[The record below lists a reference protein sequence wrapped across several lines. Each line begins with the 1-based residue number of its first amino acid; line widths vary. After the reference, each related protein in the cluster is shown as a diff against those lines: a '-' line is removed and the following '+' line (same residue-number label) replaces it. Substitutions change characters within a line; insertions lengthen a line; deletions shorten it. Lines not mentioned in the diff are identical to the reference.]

1 MELNKCKRC
10 GAFFVSNNY
19 VCPNCE
25 PKDNAELFKFKSFL
39 EENDCPN
46 SMESLASNTGIS
58 VKNIT
63 RFLEQKDLSTFASK
77 FDIIKK
83 DSISIEL

>member
-25 PKDNAELFKFKSFL
+25 PKDNAELFKLKSFL

-63 RFLEQKDLSTFASK
+63 RFLEQKDFSTFASK

-83 DSISIEL
+83 DGISIEL